1 MSYDFLK
8 VYSIYKKKK
17 EILLSLDYAWAETW
31 GQGPCGFLLSGRR
44 WCEWAWT
51 GNKAHVAFLLSG
63 ELGLAMLGP
72 SGLFAT
78 RGRAAAAWRRAWC
91 GAAVCAGRPWRRRTK
106 RTRRATAAVQPEG
119 EKKGARSHPATK
131 WLADDD
137 APRTMAGGEGGSGVH
152 DGGVVAACGCSVRRG
167 HAARG

>member
-1 MSYDFLK
+1 M
-8 VYSIYKKKK
+8 
-17 EILLSLDYAWAETW
+17 
-31 GQGPCGFLLSGRR
+31 
-44 WCEWAWT
+44 
-51 GNKAHVAFLLSG
+51 AFLLSG

-78 RGRAAAAWRRAWC
+78 RGRAAAA
-91 GAAVCAGRPWRRRTK
+91 CAGRAWRRRTK
-106 RTRRATAAVQPEG
+106 RTRRATAAVQAEG